1 LERRFASVMVDEPNK
16 NDTLAILRGIK
27 DKYEAHH

>member
-1 LERRFASVMVDEPNK
+1 MVDEPNK